1 VGFGADD
8 HLAGSIGQVDRTEVT
23 RLPPTDPAIA
33 ELLNGGFLT
42 GGVMLEYCTPWPDQL
57 VQDYLRRG
65 YWKAESIT
73 DILEARARDF
83 ADRTFVSDASGRLS
97 YGDVDRSAVRV
108 ALRLVDLGLGPRDIV
123 LLQLPNIREFIIV
136 FFALQKIGVIPVMCL
151 PQHRGREL
159 SYFAQ
164 LTGAKAH
171 FFPQRFRNF
180 EYGAMAKEV
189 QAASPTLRY
198 MLSTRDGTESGIA
211 YLDPWIADE
220 PREADVPRIL
230 TPRRPDPF
238 EVAFM
243 LLSGGTTG
251 IPKLIPRTHVDYL
264 CNAEEC
270 ARVLRWGADSVF
282 VIALPAAH
290 NFPLGAPGMLAA
302 LVAGGSVALCVST
315 DADTVFQ
322 AVEQQ
327 KGVFLGVSPALLIA
341 LLNSSAR
348 HKYDLSSLRFV
359 YAGGQKMLPELVE
372 RTRATWNFVVPGHA
386 FGMAEGLTN
395 LTRPDDPWEV
405 IRETQGRPVSA
416 ADEIRIVDDNG
427 DEVPPGAV
435 GELIARGPYTI
446 RGYYKSAE
454 YNRSAFTSDGFY
466 RTGDMVRLHSS
477 GNLVV
482 EGRRKDLINRGG
494 EKISAEEIENLMLG
508 HDNIHMA
515 AVVAM
520 PDVVMGERCC
530 AFVILKP
537 GCSLTLEQLSKFLQ
551 EKRIAKF
558 KLPERLE
565 VVDSLPLTG
574 MGKVSKKE
582 LREIIASKLDAER
595 RISEPA
601 AT

>member
-8 HLAGSIGQVDRTEVT
+8 HLAGSIGQVDRTEAT

-33 ELLNGGFLT
+33 ELLSGGFLT

-198 MLSTRDGTESGIA
+198 MLSTGDGTESGIA

-302 LVAGGSVALCVST
+302 LVAGGSVALCAST

-322 AVEQQ
+322 AVEKQ

-341 LLNSSAR
+341 LLNSGAR

-582 LREIIASKLDAER
+582 LREIIATKLDAER